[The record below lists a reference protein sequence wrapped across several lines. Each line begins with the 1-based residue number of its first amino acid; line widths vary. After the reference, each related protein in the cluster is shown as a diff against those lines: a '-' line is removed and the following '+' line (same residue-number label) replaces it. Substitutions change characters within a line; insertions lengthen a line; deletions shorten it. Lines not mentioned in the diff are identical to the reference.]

1 MIILWM
7 VVSGLS
13 KGIWWRGRIFY
24 WEARWSWNCPR
35 YERQNW
41 GHLWKEYRGAS
52 GRRNRFFLTLFHCL
66 NTCQWFEQSL
76 HESAEKLVREYQYDQ
91 ALSLSQVPYTNVNE
105 MDKLLNLTEYSDHF
119 KQYIYPETSGVQ
131 IPIELYEGC
140 KYFSVIWV
148 IPNNP
153 GQALEQGSH
162 SLWKSPQKIAMHFQT
177 KRVFLKTRKMVMFC
191 LQNGG
196 KFW

>member
-1 MIILWM
+1 
-7 VVSGLS
+7 
-13 KGIWWRGRIFY
+13 
-24 WEARWSWNCPR
+24 
-35 YERQNW
+35 
-41 GHLWKEYRGAS
+41 
-52 GRRNRFFLTLFHCL
+52 
-66 NTCQWFEQSL
+66 
-76 HESAEKLVREYQYDQ
+76 
-91 ALSLSQVPYTNVNE
+91 

-162 SLWKSPQKIAMHFQT
+162 SLWKSPQKIAIYPFSNEAS
-177 KRVFLKTRKMVMFC
+177 FLKTRKMVMFC

>member
-1 MIILWM
+1 MRDKIEA
-7 VVSGLS
+7 
-13 KGIWWRGRIFY
+13 IFEKNI
-24 WEARWSWNCPR
+24 EALQVG
-35 YERQNW
+35 ET
-41 GHLWKEYRGAS
+41 G
-52 GRRNRFFLTLFHCL
+52 FFLTLFHCL

-140 KYFSVIWV
+140 
-148 IPNNP
+148 
-153 GQALEQGSH
+153 
-162 SLWKSPQKIAMHFQT
+162 
-177 KRVFLKTRKMVMFC
+177 
-191 LQNGG
+191 
-196 KFW
+196 